1 MRKDRSTV
9 HVRLTAADKRWLRAA
24 AAQDDLTVSSR
35 LRSILIRELERKE
48 PVRERGA
55 VE

>member
-1 MRKDRSTV
+1 MREDRSTV
-9 HVRLTAADKRWLRAA
+9 QVRLTAADKRRLRAA
-24 AAQDDLTVSSR
+24 SARDGLTVSSW